1 MCESVFK
8 HRNRCAHNTRSHE
21 QNLPSLDILQ
31 RKDYILEN
39 YFIRFA
45 MLIIIDKLFVA
56 LFDKYLT
63 VSLDKF
69 RL

>member
-1 MCESVFK
+1 MPPCKVTALFEIMQYGV
-8 HRNRCAHNTRSHE
+8 HRILT
-21 QNLPSLDILQ
+21 LDILQ